1 MDEEA
6 VAAAATASAA
16 SPAVGRRFLT
26 LNQQLELA
34 ETHYQ
39 VSESELFLSEH
50 RKREPVGKAQTTKA
64 KENGVREGRHT
75 KTVSWAEDGRVP
87 SFRMSCCSSLRS
99 AVFQEKGSQEAHNA
113 LRA

>member
-39 VSESELFLSEH
+39 VSESERLLSEH
-50 RKREPVGKAQTTKA
+50 RKREPTCWGRPRRQKQEKA
-64 KENGVREGRHT
+64 EFGREGTQKRFHGP
-75 KTVSWAEDGRVP
+75 KMAEFP
-87 SFRMSCCSSLRS
+87 RS
-99 AVFQEKGSQEAHNA
+99 E
-113 LRA
+113 